1 MWVWGAENKELVNK
15 LPHTPLC
22 FLRVFF
28 VFPGAARLCVRTPP
42 FPMTIPLKTAPPPG
56 DIGSADFA
64 AAHGFTDDF
73 SLDELADVDHRGVC
87 RGEC

>member
-1 MWVWGAENKELVNK
+1 
-15 LPHTPLC
+15 
-22 FLRVFF
+22 
-28 VFPGAARLCVRTPP
+28 
-42 FPMTIPLKTAPPPG
+42 MTIPLKTAPPPG